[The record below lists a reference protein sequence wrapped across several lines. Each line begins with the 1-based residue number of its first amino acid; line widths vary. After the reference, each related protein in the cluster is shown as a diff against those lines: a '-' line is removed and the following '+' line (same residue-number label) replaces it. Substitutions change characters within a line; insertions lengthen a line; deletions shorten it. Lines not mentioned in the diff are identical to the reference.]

1 MKDLLYA
8 SDPRLLLTAGPL
20 SSPISDAACRWDVTQ
35 VTGQLG
41 GLELKKL
48 RNTVLIDFNNEL
60 HLFVIT
66 VFTTWFINISIQTIP
81 LVAVLAGFKVQLCKN
96 LIKSKVQLC
105 NPLTLKLAF
114 LKYLHYQAL
123 NVINKSNVE
132 SCCLPKVS
140 LQRRCHFLCQSHSRL
155 ACYVGAG

>member
-8 SDPRLLLTAGPL
+8 SDPRLLLTAGSL
-20 SSPISDAACRWDVTQ
+20 SSPIFDAACRRDVTQ

-66 VFTTWFINISIQTIP
+66 VFTTWFINISIQTIS

-96 LIKSKVQLC
+96 LIKSKVQ
-105 NPLTLKLAF
+105 
-114 LKYLHYQAL
+114 
-123 NVINKSNVE
+123 
-132 SCCLPKVS
+132 
-140 LQRRCHFLCQSHSRL
+140 
-155 ACYVGAG
+155 